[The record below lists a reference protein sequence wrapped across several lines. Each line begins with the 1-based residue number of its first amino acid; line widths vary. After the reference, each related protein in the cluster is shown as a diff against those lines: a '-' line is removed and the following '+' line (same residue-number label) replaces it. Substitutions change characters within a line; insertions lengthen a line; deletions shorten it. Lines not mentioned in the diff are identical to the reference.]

1 MSRFRKTGHL
11 LTEKVNSSTL
21 DIDTCSPSEIVETMI
36 AEDRIIT
43 EAVLSQK
50 ENISRAVEMIKD
62 SLKNKGRL
70 FFVGAGTSGRLG
82 VLEAAECPPTFGTDP
97 EMIQGI
103 IAGGSEAMIRSV
115 EGAEDTDE
123 DAAEKL
129 KEADLNERDVVVGI
143 AASLS
148 TPFVIGALK
157 YAGKIGSRTVL
168 ITCNPVSEPVSD
180 VAIVLLVGPE
190 VIVGSTRLKSATA
203 TKMVLNM
210 LTTTSMVLLGKT
222 YGNLMV
228 DVQPSSSKLKDR
240 AVRIVMEICRVERS
254 EAIKLLEN
262 SGWSVKSAVLMYK
275 RNVSFEES
283 LRILKNS
290 RGFLKKALVS

>member
-1 MSRFRKTGHL
+1 MSRLRKTGHL

-21 DIDTCSPSEIVETMI
+21 DIDTYTSSEIIEVMA
-36 AEDRIIT
+36 AEDRVIN
-43 EAVLSQK
+43 EAVFSQK
-50 ENISRAVEMIKD
+50 ENISKAAEMITG
-62 SLKNKGRL
+62 SLKSGGRL

-103 IAGGSEAMIRSV
+103 IAGGSKAVIRSV
-115 EGAEDTDE
+115 EGAEDNADE
-123 DAAEKL
+123 AAEKL
-129 KEADLNERDVVVGI
+129 KSAGLSARDVVVGI

-148 TPFVIGALK
+148 TPFVTGALEHAK
-157 YAGKIGSRTVL
+157 QAGSKTVL
-168 ITCNPVSEPVSD
+168 ITCNPVSSPVSD

-210 LTTTSMVLLGKT
+210 LTTASMVLLGKT

-240 AVRIVMEICRVERS
+240 AVRIVMEICEVGRS

-262 SGWSVKSAVLMYK
+262 SKWSVKSAVLMYK
-275 RNVSFEES
+275 KKVSFEES
-283 LRILKNS
+283 LKMLKKS
-290 RGFLKKALVS
+290 KGFLKKALTD

>member
-1 MSRFRKTGHL
+1 MSKFRETGHL
-11 LTEKVNSSTL
+11 LTEKVNSNTL
-21 DIDTCSPSEIVETMI
+21 DIDTYSSSEIVETMV

-43 EAVLSQK
+43 EAVFSQK
-50 ENISRAVEMIKD
+50 ENISRAVEMITD
-62 SLKNKGRL
+62 SLKNEGRL

-82 VLEAAECPPTFGTDP
+82 VLESAECPPTFGTDP

-123 DAAEKL
+123 DAVEKL
-129 KEADLNERDVVVGI
+129 KDANLNERDVVVGI

-157 YAGKIGSRTVL
+157 YARKIGSKTVL
-168 ITCNPVSEPVSD
+168 ITCNPVNKPVSD
-180 VAIVLLVGPE
+180 IAIVLLVGPE
-190 VIVGSTRLKSATA
+190 VIVGSTRLKSGTA
-203 TKMVLNM
+203 TKMVLNI

-240 AVRIVMEICRVERS
+240 AVRIVMKICKVERS
-254 EAIKLLEN
+254 EAMKFLE
-262 SGWSVKSAVLMYK
+262 SSRWSVKSAVLMYK

-283 LRILKNS
+283 LRMLKKS
-290 RGFLKKALVS
+290 RGFLKKALMN